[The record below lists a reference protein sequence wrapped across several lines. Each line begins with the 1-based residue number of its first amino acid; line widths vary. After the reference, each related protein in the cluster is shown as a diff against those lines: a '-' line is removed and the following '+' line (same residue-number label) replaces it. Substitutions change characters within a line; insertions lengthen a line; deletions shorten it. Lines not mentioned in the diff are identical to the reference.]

1 MLQILSGFNIY
12 SISLRLVL
20 AIILGGAIGLNRE
33 DNNRPAGLRTHVL
46 VCLGTALAMVTGEY
60 IYLHFGNVGD
70 PSRIGAQVI
79 SGIGFLGAGTI
90 IISGRHVQGLTT
102 AAGLWATACMGLAIG
117 IGFYEAAVIGGVLII
132 FSLVVLKYIN
142 LKLHKRSLIMQVYI
156 ELAKPE
162 NVGNL
167 LTLIKE
173 SHIRLLDID
182 WQNRNSILEG
192 GAGVML
198 SLKLPKHY
206 MHDETIELFE
216 HQQYVLFTM
225 NQEYNIL

>member
-1 MLQILSGFNIY
+1 MLQLLAGFNVY
-12 SISLRLVL
+12 SITLRLIL
-20 AIILGGAIGLNRE
+20 AIILGGAVGLNRE

-46 VCLGTALAMVTGEY
+46 VCLGTALAMITGQY

-117 IGFYEAAVIGGVLII
+117 IGFYEAAIIGGLLII
-132 FSLVVLKYIN
+132 FSLVALKYLNI
-142 LKLHKRSLIMQVYI
+142 KLHRRSLIIQIYV
-156 ELAKPE
+156 ELVKPE
-162 NVGNL
+162 NIGDL
-167 LTLIKE
+167 LTLIK
-173 SHIRLLDID
+173 SRSIRLLDLD

-198 SLKLPKHY
+198 SLKMPKHY
-206 MHDETIELFE
+206 MHDELIELFE
-216 HQQYVLFTM
+216 HQQYVLFTL